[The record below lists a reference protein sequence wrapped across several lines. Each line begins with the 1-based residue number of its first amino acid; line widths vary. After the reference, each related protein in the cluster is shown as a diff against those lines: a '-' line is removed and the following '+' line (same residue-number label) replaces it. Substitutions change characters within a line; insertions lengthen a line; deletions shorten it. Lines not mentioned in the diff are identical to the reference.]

1 MWPSV
6 TSMIVPG
13 WVCVF
18 LAAVSAHSGEVL
30 YKKVGDDVVLKPF
43 PTSEPITGIL
53 WKRDGNLAA
62 HWNVPDTEVDVY
74 GLFKVRCSVNIS
86 SGELTITELMKD
98 DSGSY
103 EVEINNKEAGSTNLI
118 VLFPVPK
125 PSVMKGCETGGAGCA
140 LLCSGNTTGAE
151 PVNYKWNFGATE
163 RETSVSREDSS
174 SFKDFSCEMQNPVSQ
189 ESSDPVFNPLFE
201 EPTSVETS
209 GNVNISTGVTVFVCL
224 LSAVLLTVFIHRWKA
239 GMWFFQKASMPWEAD
254 FWRKDTTPRDAAES
268 NGTTSH
274 QAREQTNEETPMA

>member
-13 WVCVF
+13 WVFVL
-18 LAAVSAHSGEVL
+18 LAAVSADSGDVL
-30 YKKVGDDVVLKPF
+30 YKKVGDDVILKPI
-43 PTSEPITGIL
+43 PTSEPIVNIV

-62 HWNVPDTEVDVY
+62 HWDAPDTEADVY
-74 GLFKVRCSVNIS
+74 VRGSLNIS
-86 SGELTITELMKD
+86 SGELTITELTKD
-98 DSGSY
+98 DKGSY
-103 EVEINNKEAGSTNLI
+103 KAEINNMKAGSTNLI

-163 RETSVSREDSS
+163 RETSVSREGSS

-189 ESSDPVFNPLFE
+189 ESSDPVFNPFFKDSGE
-201 EPTSVETS
+201 SGETS
-209 GNVNISTGVTVFVCL
+209 GNVNISTGVTVFICL
-224 LSAVLLTVFIHRWKA
+224 LSAVLLTVLIHRWKA

-274 QAREQTNEETPMA
+274 QAREKTDEDTPMA